1 MGRFGSYW
9 GAVSKVLFALCSLL
23 FPLSAV
29 AQGDDAALL
38 QQLAATMRACDP
50 YEVSFVMEG
59 EGFALQGRYVVAG
72 DRYRITLPE
81 AEVWGEAAMRYEVD
95 HRRETITLTPIDQ
108 QRGNLLDNPTRAFD
122 FAAADYRAEV
132 VEERDGVVRLK
143 LTTESDPL
151 TTIYLTLDGS
161 TARPRAVRYE
171 IDGIGVDL
179 RLKTLKKSSDP
190 LPQFALSNYAEYE
203 VVDFR

>member
-1 MGRFGSYW
+1 
-9 GAVSKVLFALCSLL
+9 
-23 FPLSAV
+23 
-29 AQGDDAALL
+29 
-38 QQLAATMRACDP
+38 MRALQP
-50 YEVSFVMEG
+50 YEATFVMEG
-59 EGFALQGRYVVAG
+59 EGLSIEGSYAVEGQ
-72 DRYRITLPE
+72 RYRITLPE
-81 AEVWGEAAMRYEVD
+81 AAVWGEEGLRYEVD
-95 HRRETITLTPIDQ
+95 HRRKSITLMPVETTS
-108 QRGNLLDNPTRAFD
+108 RNLLDNPAQAFD

-143 LTTESDPL
+143 LSTEADPL

>member
-1 MGRFGSYW
+1 
-9 GAVSKVLFALCSLL
+9 
-23 FPLSAV
+23 
-29 AQGDDAALL
+29 
-38 QQLAATMRACDP
+38 MRTVEP
-50 YEVSFVMEG
+50 YEATFVMEG
-59 EGFALQGRYVVAG
+59 EGLSIEGSYAVEGQRYC
-72 DRYRITLPE
+72 ITLPE
-81 AEVWGEAAMRYEVD
+81 AAVWGEEGLRYEVD
-95 HRRETITLTPIDQ
+95 HRRKTVTLMPVETTS
-108 QRGNLLDNPTRAFD
+108 RNLLDNPAQAFD

-143 LTTESDPL
+143 LSTEADPL

-190 LPQFALSNYAEYE
+190 LLQFALSNYAEYE